1 LKVCF
6 TPSGRN
12 QLLVAIAGIRRDN
25 PEAAVA
31 FRNKVEKML
40 RRLKQV
46 PESGSLLPECP
57 DLPFREVVGASYRFI
72 YRIREKTIWMVA
84 VWQGVSPPSAP
95 VEDEIA

>member
-1 LKVCF
+1 LKVSF

-12 QLLVAIAGIRRDN
+12 QFLAAIVCLRRDN

-31 FRNKVEKML
+31 FRKKAEKML

-46 PESGSLLPECP
+46 PESGNILPECP
-57 DLPFREVVGASYRFI
+57 DLPFREVVEAPYRFI
-72 YRIREKTIWMVA
+72 YRIKEKTLWMVA
-84 VWQGVSPPSAP
+84 VWHDAPLPATP